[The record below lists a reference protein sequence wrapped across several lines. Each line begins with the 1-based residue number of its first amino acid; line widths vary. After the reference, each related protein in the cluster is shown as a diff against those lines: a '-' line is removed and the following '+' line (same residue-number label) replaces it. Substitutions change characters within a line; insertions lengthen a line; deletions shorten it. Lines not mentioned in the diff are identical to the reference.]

1 MARQVTDQQQR
12 WSFNMAEAEDEV
24 TWTYTNEEGR
34 YDASLL
40 EDSGKHAFN
49 LLLEVNAE
57 IQTLGKRTTVLQAA
71 AVQLN
76 SIIQGA
82 LTDDALIEAVEA
94 AEESEEEED

>member
-1 MARQVTDQQQR
+1 
-12 WSFNMAEAEDEV
+12 MAEAEEQV

-40 EDSGKHAFN
+40 EDPGKHAFN

-57 IQTLGKRTTVLQAA
+57 IQTLNKRTAVLQAA
-71 AVQLN
+71 AIQLN
-76 SIIQGA
+76 TVIQGA